1 VHALQTWWHASP
13 LRRTLLHNSH
23 SLANLLTHC
32 TRATD
37 PAPWQHAPAMSHHP
51 PPAGPSGGILVP
63 PMVLSGGPPLPP
75 PASTPGAGPAVHVSG
90 GPPQPPP
97 QWSSAPVHHAPEQ
110 QQHQHQHHH
119 EQQQRGYDDREE
131 WSNQAQRNPPP
142 GRPAQYGH
150 PQPMHNEYHAP
161 PQHHAPMHGDHH
173 DASRDRLLRHVEKN
187 ADVWRQAGGAH
198 TQVAGVSFLTCASAH
213 CPCTH
218 TNTLTL
224 TLAQVRI
231 FSSKACLLY
240 NALLTHSLTLLT
252 HSPTPSLIRPT
263 CSTLSGATSE
273 QDYGSRGH
281 CGF

>member
-1 VHALQTWWHASP
+1 LQAWWHASP
-13 LRRTLLHNSH
+13 LRRTLLNNSH
-23 SLANLLTHC
+23 SLATLLTHC

-63 PMVLSGGPPLPP
+63 PMALSGGPPLPP

-213 CPCTH
+213 CPCARLCASFQARH
-218 TNTLTL
+218 
-224 TLAQVRI
+224 
-231 FSSKACLLY
+231 ACSTMLCS
-240 NALLTHSLTLLT
+240 LTHSHSSLT
-252 HSPTPSLIRPT
+252 HRLPLSSALPAL
-263 CSTLSGATSE
+263 TLSGATSE